1 MMNGLFLCHLITCIF
16 NLLECNHNI
25 TKKEQ
30 RRSCDSSNKGIDR
43 DRIIMDNFLLP
54 QSAQIKI
61 GLFNQSFETQGNSI
75 SAKWNVISNDGS
87 DRSFSCYP

>member
-1 MMNGLFLCHLITCIF
+1 
-16 NLLECNHNI
+16 
-25 TKKEQ
+25 
-30 RRSCDSSNKGIDR
+30 
-43 DRIIMDNFLLP
+43 MDYFLLP

-87 DRSFSCYP
+87 DRSFGCYP